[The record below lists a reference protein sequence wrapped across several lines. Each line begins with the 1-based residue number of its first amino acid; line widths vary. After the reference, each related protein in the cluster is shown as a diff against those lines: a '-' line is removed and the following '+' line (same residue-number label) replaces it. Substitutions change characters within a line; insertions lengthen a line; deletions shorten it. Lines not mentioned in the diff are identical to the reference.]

1 MKKSPLPTAP
11 GGWGYL
17 MYEDIPRYD
26 WSLKLIL
33 GGVLAFTLVAGIVLL
48 FVDVAGS
55 LTMFGATLLDA
66 LLFYFVAPRRYQ
78 IFNNKVRIVLGWP
91 FGMDIPLATIKE
103 AKPASRWDTF
113 GYWGIRLA
121 TSSNGAMEIVRTKG
135 WNVVISPSNR
145 EAFLER
151 LNQSLKAVQGSQ

>member
-1 MKKSPLPTAP
+1 
-11 GGWGYL
+11 

-26 WSLKLIL
+26 WSLKLML
-33 GGVLAFTLVAGIVLL
+33 GAIMAGTFIAGIVLL
-48 FVDVAGS
+48 FTDVAGGLS
-55 LTMFGATLLDA
+55 MFGVTLLDA

-78 IFNNKVRIVLGWP
+78 IFNTKVRIVMGWP
-91 FGMDIPLATIKE
+91 FGMDIPLSTIKE
-103 AKPASRWDTF
+103 VNPASRWDTF

-121 TSSNGAMEIVRTKG
+121 TSSNGALEIVRMKG

>member
-1 MKKSPLPTAP
+1 
-11 GGWGYL
+11 
-17 MYEDIPRYD
+17 
-26 WSLKLIL
+26 
-33 GGVLAFTLVAGIVLL
+33 
-48 FVDVAGS
+48 
-55 LTMFGATLLDA
+55 MFGATLLDA

-103 AKPASRWDTF
+103 VKPASRWDTF

>member
-1 MKKSPLPTAP
+1 MKKSPLPTTP
-11 GGWGYL
+11 GSWGYL

-26 WSLKLIL
+26 RSLKLMMGAIL
-33 GGVLAFTLVAGIVLL
+33 AGTLIAGIVLL
-48 FVDVAGS
+48 FTNVAGS
-55 LTMFGATLLDA
+55 LTMFGVTLLDA

-78 IFNNKVRIVLGWP
+78 IFNTKVRIVLGWP

-103 AKPASRWDTF
+103 AHPASRWDTF

-151 LNQSLKAVQGSQ
+151 LNQSLKAIQGSQ

>member
-1 MKKSPLPTAP
+1 
-11 GGWGYL
+11 

-33 GGVLAFTLVAGIVLL
+33 GAVLAGTFVAGIVLL
-48 FVDVAGS
+48 FTDVAGG
-55 LTMFGATLLDA
+55 LTMFGVTLLDA

-78 IFNNKVRIVLGWP
+78 IFNTKVRIVLGWP
-91 FGMDIPLATIKE
+91 FGMDIPLSTIKE
-103 AKPASRWDTF
+103 VHPASRWDTF